1 MLPHPLRLLLAAS
14 VVSREEKT
22 KWASSSPSSIAK
34 AAAFFTLWMGFHWRN
49 ARGIVFFWKMFSVSL
64 YLFNSFSLSSRLLG
78 QRPYHFYVPK
88 WLQYFIFLVEFSQL
102 SNNIDATKMAKVL
115 PSSTLSLYLFL
126 WHCNSSKIILVS
138 TNKFLFLSEWLANL
152 AKCVML
158 MLINKHRR
166 CQERLRRFCCRFN
179 FNRIHG
185 FEFES
190 WGRIL
195 D

>member
-1 MLPHPLRLLLAAS
+1 MGFFF
-14 VVSREEKT
+14 
-22 KWASSSPSSIAK
+22 
-34 AAAFFTLWMGFHWRN
+34 AFFYCQSCCIFYSLNGF
-49 ARGIVFFWKMFSVSL
+49 SL
-64 YLFNSFSLSSRLLG
+64 KKREGNCFLLEDVLCLSLSSRLLG
-78 QRPYHFYVPK
+78 QRPFHFYVPK